1 MPGFVNTFMPLV
13 ARRGTVALTAVIA
26 FTTVF
31 ASPAAQADVKLT
43 SKVTTS
49 GGNAPVSTIGTV
61 FYKGKKVRMETE
73 KNLVIY
79 DADTQT
85 ITNINLA
92 NKTYTTALLSALTKN
107 PYIQMLDVQTTVTV
121 RPGGKTKTIL
131 GKLTK
136 NYTYTAVIKM
146 GIKKAMLDRMKAQGG
161 TSSMPPVL
169 PTITITGENWVA
181 EQVNLPPG
189 AAAASLSNLAAFPGM
204 KPLMEKF
211 SKIKGVPLEA
221 TVSIGIAGGPQGGHN
236 QKMISVATAL
246 SETPLD
252 DSLFAVPAGFTKTES
267 PAGGM
272 APSSMGAPRN

>member
-1 MPGFVNTFMPLV
+1 MPGFVNSLMPV
-13 ARRGTVALTAVIA
+13 VVRRGTVALTAGIA
-26 FTTVF
+26 IITTFV
-31 ASPAAQADVKLT
+31 SPPAHADVKLT

-49 GGNAPVSTIGTV
+49 GGPAPASTTGTI

-73 KNLVIY
+73 KNLVLY

-92 NKTYTTALLSALTKN
+92 NKTYTTALLSALSKN
-107 PYIQMLDVQTTVTV
+107 PMLQMLDVQTTVVV

-146 GIKKAMLDRMKAQGG
+146 GFKKEMLDRMKAQGG
-161 TSSMPPVL
+161 TNPMPVL

-189 AAAASLSNLAAFPGM
+189 ASAASMSNLAAIPGM

-221 TVSIGIAGGPQGGHN
+221 AVNIDVSGGAQGGRN
-236 QKMISVATAL
+236 QKITSVATAL
-246 SETPLD
+246 SETPLA
-252 DSLFAVPAGFTKTES
+252 DSLFTVPAGFTKSEP

-272 APSSMGAPRN
+272 AAPPMGAPHN